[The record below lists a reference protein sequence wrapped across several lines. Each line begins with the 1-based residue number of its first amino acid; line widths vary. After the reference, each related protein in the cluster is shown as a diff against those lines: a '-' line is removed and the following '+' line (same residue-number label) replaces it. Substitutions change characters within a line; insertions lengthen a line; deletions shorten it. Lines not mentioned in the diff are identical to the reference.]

1 MAGVTITA
9 KLQGVEATQRKF
21 AALAGKARDV
31 IARRTVRA
39 GLKPQ
44 LARAKASTAYVQRT
58 GRLKK
63 SLGLS
68 VRKGRERGQIWG
80 RVLTRKGGRH
90 GIPLQFGHRIAVDQ
104 RTGRSAKNVVLR
116 RRDGRRKK
124 DDQKYGISAGRVAP
138 RPFLSEAFHASRGAA
153 EKAATAEFVI
163 ATYEVARG

>member
-1 MAGVTITA
+1 MAGLTITA
-9 KLQGVEATQRKF
+9 DLRGVEATQRKF
-21 AALAGKARDV
+21 SALAGKAQGV

-39 GLKPQ
+39 GLRPQ

-63 SLGLS
+63 SLGVS

-90 GIPLQFGHRIAVDQ
+90 GIPLEFGHRIAVDQ
-104 RTGRSAKNVVLR
+104 ATGRSEKNVVLR
-116 RRDGRRKK
+116 RRDRRPKK
-124 DDQKYGISAGRVAP
+124 TTQRYGVSGGRVVP
-138 RPFLSEAFHASRGAA
+138 RPFLCEAFHASKGAA
-153 EKAATAEFVI
+153 EKASQSEFVI

>member
-1 MAGVTITA
+1 MAGLTITA
-9 KLQGVEATQRKF
+9 DLRGAEGTQRKF
-21 AALAGKARDV
+21 ASLAAKARDV

-63 SLGLS
+63 SLGVS

-90 GIPLQFGHRIAVDQ
+90 GIPLEFGHRIAVDQ
-104 RTGRSAKNVVLR
+104 TTGRGAKDVVLR
-116 RRDGRRKK
+116 RRDRRPKK
-124 DDQKYGISAGRVAP
+124 ATQRYGVSGGRVAP
-138 RPFLSEAFHASRGAA
+138 RPFLRESFHASKGAA
-153 EKAATAEFVI
+153 EKAATTEFVI